1 MLKIVI
7 NIFSYSPSPYLILL
21 VSLSPPT
28 IYCDVMLT
36 LNNTIVAIYNKEIF
50 KSFPNDPS
58 L

>member
-1 MLKIVI
+1 MLKIGI
-7 NIFSYSPSPYLILL
+7 NIFSYSPYLIPL

>member
-1 MLKIVI
+1 MLKIGI
-7 NIFSYSPSPYLILL
+7 NIFSYSPYFILL

-28 IYCDVMLT
+28 ISCDVMLT
-36 LNNTIVAIYNKEIF
+36 LNNTIVAIYNKKVR